1 MDICGPQGQ
10 AVTQWPERPFLFWA
24 QPWPCLPKESPMAPG
39 VLATVTDFHLCP
51 DAFPTSLTPST
62 SIVFQNNSLSC
73 SSSSRL
79 SPPPLRPF
87 PLQCP
92 HAFLGGAALEAPAR
106 TPGASVRAPSPC
118 HHWMACFYPQWMM
131 RTRFHHC
138 SQGPA
143 LWRWVNKWTN

>member
-1 MDICGPQGQ
+1 MVLRVRQSPSDLRDLFCSGPSHDPVFQKNL
-10 AVTQWPERPFLFWA
+10 QWLLE
-24 QPWPCLPKESPMAPG
+24 CSP
-39 VLATVTDFHLCP
+39 LSQTFHLCP

-143 LWRWVNKWTN
+143 L